1 MQLIDEEDDVFI
13 LLQLLQ
19 NALDALLEL
28 AAILC
33 ACNHAGQVKRDELLV
48 LEVIRYV
55 ARRDLLRQTLGN
67 CGLADARVANQC
79 RVILGTAGQN
89 LDDAVDLVLATN
101 DRVELTVTRSL
112 G

>member
-1 MQLIDEEDDVFI
+1 MQLIDEQDDVLI

-33 ACNHAGQVKRDELLV
+33 ACNHTGQVKCNQLLV

-55 ARRDLLRQTLGN
+55 ARRDFLRQTLGN
-67 CGLADARVANQC
+67 CGLANARVANQR
-79 RVILGTAGQN
+79 RVILGTAG
-89 LDDAVDLVLATN
+89 
-101 DRVELTVTRSL
+101 
-112 G
+112 